1 MIDSEYSRA
10 KKMGYGQN
18 NQCLENENI
27 VRQRYEQYANVGN
40 NNQYLLR
47 QNPNEKDYS
56 MYSNCERYFYT
67 NE

>member
-18 NQCLENENI
+18 NHGFNVLENENI
-27 VRQRYEQYANVGN
+27 VRQRYEQYANVG

-56 MYSNCERYFYT
+56 MYSNC
-67 NE
+67 